1 MVVNKNNFIT
11 RARDS
16 INSYIFIDWNKAK
29 QHYEINDYDIN
40 KSEIQ

>member
-16 INSYIFIDWNKAK
+16 INSYIIIDWNKAK
-29 QHYEINDYDIN
+29 KHYEINANDLK
-40 KSEIQ
+40 KSEM